1 MSSYSSAYSSMSAR
15 RAAAESRGSTRPLS
29 SVRPTMTRE
38 SLTRMRSGG
47 GGGLKEWLDRPGV
60 SGVDY
65 EKYAELFY
73 VLAFA
78 VILVLAFYFRD
89 NSVHTKNL
97 SYASLVVLAL
107 ASLSSLY
114 AGYKTYR
121 SKNLYY
127 GIGGVLGAI
136 FAVQAWYVYQARDD
150 VAGAS
155 SLEQER
161 ANMLTGAGALVGA
174 VASVFVMRK

>member
-1 MSSYSSAYSSMSAR
+1 MSSYSSMSER
-15 RAAAESRGSTRPLS
+15 RSRTGSYPSALS
-29 SVRPTMTRE
+29 TQRPT
-38 SLTRMRSGG
+38 LTRDSLSKMRNGG
-47 GGGLKEWLDRPGV
+47 GGGIKQWLARPGV
-60 SGVDY
+60 SGVEY

-89 NSVHTKNL
+89 NSIHSKNL
-97 SYASLVVLAL
+97 SYASLVVLGL

-121 SKNLYY
+121 SSNLYY
-127 GIGGVLGAI
+127 GIGAVLGAI
-136 FAVQAWYVYQARDD
+136 FAAQSWYVYKSRDD
-150 VAGAS
+150 VPGS
-155 SLEQER
+155 MSLEQER